1 MSRYE
6 GLNPKLRKHVLDRDG
21 WRCRWCGATNQGGDL
36 HHIRYRRGA
45 SDDVAENL
53 ITLCRSCHG
62 FVHGTMRNRKSV
74 TKETAQEILFY
85 LISHPGVTGSALLRK
100 KRSSEL
106 TLE

>member
-6 GLNPKLRKHVLDRDG
+6 GLDPKLRKLVLDRDG

-45 SDDVAENL
+45 VDDVAENL

-62 FVHGTMRNRKSV
+62 FVHGATKRNGRSV
-74 TKETAQEILFY
+74 TKEVAQEILFH
-85 LISHPGVTGSALLRK
+85 LVSHPAVTGSSLLRK
-100 KRSSEL
+100 RRLSEDA
-106 TLE
+106 